1 LYNTILDPASG
12 DYPYRGTR
20 FYIRFGSRTWV
31 QGYRSGTYVHLRGYV
46 SRFNWNLNNG
56 YGAYQPSKGR
66 TVNFYE
72 HTGGAGLWGPF

>member
-1 LYNTILDPASG
+1 M
-12 DYPYRGTR
+12 
-20 FYIRFGSRTWV
+20 
-31 QGYRSGTYVHLRGYV
+31 QGYRSGNYVHLRGYV

-72 HTGGAGLWGPF
+72 HTGGAWKPVGTVLTGPDGYTAYISIYPPSRHW